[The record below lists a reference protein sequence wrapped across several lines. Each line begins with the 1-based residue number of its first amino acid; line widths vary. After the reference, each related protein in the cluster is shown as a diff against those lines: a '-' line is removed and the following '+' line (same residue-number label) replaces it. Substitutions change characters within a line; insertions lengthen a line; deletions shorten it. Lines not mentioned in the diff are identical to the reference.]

1 MDVRKEISFGKA
13 LEKGQDFVCQQSF
26 GLELDCDAIAHC
38 PSSAMTPTGFDS
50 TKVRQFVFS
59 LGKHSNATYLHICE
73 AAPKLN
79 PKKKRLQCRKNDY
92 CFNYGFCT
100 SKSE

>member
-1 MDVRKEISFGKA
+1 MSK
-13 LEKGQDFVCQQSF
+13 QPF
-26 GLELDCDAIAHC
+26 GLEVDCDAIAHC

-50 TKVRQFVFS
+50 TKVRQFVFG

-79 PKKKRLQCRKNDY
+79 PKKKG
-92 CFNYGFCT
+92 FNVGKMITALIVDFVT